1 MNANTKKSIQ
11 KTVNKVRE
19 QATQGYQDNV
29 PVLNDNN
36 LASFKEAFFAYQPA
50 INEFYVGLVNLFAKI
65 IWNTDRFNH
74 KLSFLKK
81 GNYTIGYDIEE
92 IHTNPVNPALYDNT
106 DGAGILGDYPPE
118 VLEYVR
124 EKRRQPFVGQEQEY
138 FLCRLHADATEPV
151 LDDREFC
158 DYKWIAP
165 AEFKLEWL
173 PEFKKKVY
181 ARVLEDF
188 FNVRARDK

>member
-1 MNANTKKSIQ
+1 VKGFFCPFSTGLWKEHGWKCGKGYVNEQGMERLYRPNVAGMMVRQDGKLLICERSGQ
-11 KTVNKVRE
+11 KGAWQFPQGGIDPGETALEAVRRE
-19 QATQGYQDNV
+19 IGEEV
-29 PVLNDNN
+29 GVLP
-36 LASFKEAFFAYQPA
+36 SQ
-50 INEFYVGLVNLFAKI
+50 
-65 IWNTDRFNH
+65 
-74 KLSFLKK
+74 
-81 GNYTIGYDIEE
+81 YDIVESRKG
-92 IHTNPVNPALYDNT
+92 YCY
-106 DGAGILGDYPPE
+106 DYPPE

-124 EKRRQPFVGQEQEY
+124 EKRRQPFVGQAQEY
-138 FLCRLHADATEPV
+138 FLCRLHADAPEPV

>member
-1 MNANTKKSIQ
+1 MYRPNVAGMMVRQDGKLLICERSGQ
-11 KTVNKVRE
+11 KGAWRE
-19 QATQGYQDNV
+19 IG
-29 PVLNDNN
+29 
-36 LASFKEAFFAYQPA
+36 E
-50 INEFYVGLVNLFAKI
+50 EVG
-65 IWNTDRFNH
+65 
-74 KLSFLKK
+74 FLPSQ
-81 GNYTIGYDIEE
+81 YDIVESRRG
-92 IHTNPVNPALYDNT
+92 YRY
-106 DGAGILGDYPPE
+106 DYPPE

>member
-1 MNANTKKSIQ
+1 MERLYRPNVAGMMVRQDGKLLICERSGQ
-11 KTVNKVRE
+11 KGAWQFPQGGIDPGETALEAVRRE
-19 QATQGYQDNV
+19 IG
-29 PVLNDNN
+29 
-36 LASFKEAFFAYQPA
+36 E
-50 INEFYVGLVNLFAKI
+50 EVG
-65 IWNTDRFNH
+65 
-74 KLSFLKK
+74 FLPSQ
-81 GNYTIGYDIEE
+81 YDIVESRKG
-92 IHTNPVNPALYDNT
+92 YCY
-106 DGAGILGDYPPE
+106 DYPPE

-124 EKRRQPFVGQEQEY
+124 EKRRQPFVGQAQEY
-138 FLCRLHADATEPV
+138 FLCRLHADAPEPV

>member
-1 MNANTKKSIQ
+1 MASRK
-11 KTVNKVRE
+11 
-19 QATQGYQDNV
+19 GYR
-29 PVLNDNN
+29 
-36 LASFKEAFFAYQPA
+36 Y
-50 INEFYVGLVNLFAKI
+50 
-65 IWNTDRFNH
+65 
-74 KLSFLKK
+74 
-81 GNYTIGYDIEE
+81 
-92 IHTNPVNPALYDNT
+92 
-106 DGAGILGDYPPE
+106 DYPPE

-124 EKRRQPFVGQEQEY
+124 EKRRQPFVGQAQEY
-138 FLCRLHADATEPV
+138 FLCWLHADAPEPV

>member
-1 MNANTKKSIQ
+1 MERLYRPNVAGMM
-11 KTVNKVRE
+11 VR
-19 QATQGYQDNV
+19 QDG
-29 PVLNDNN
+29 
-36 LASFKEAFFAYQPA
+36 K
-50 INEFYVGLVNLFAKI
+50 LFI
-65 IWNTDRFNH
+65 CER
-74 KLSFLKK
+74 SGFLPSQ
-81 GNYTIGYDIEE
+81 YDIVESRRG
-92 IHTNPVNPALYDNT
+92 YRY
-106 DGAGILGDYPPE
+106 DYPPE

-138 FLCRLHADATEPV
+138 FLCRLHADAPEPV